1 MQTGSCLK
9 MVILAVL
16 NISITKQNSDAFSVS
31 APHVSVTA
39 WPGSSVILPCE
50 LSPTFDAKPL
60 KVCWYRHDNFFT
72 YKPALFYKDHK
83 TQEDFVDPH
92 YRGRVSLIGELEKGN
107 LSLRLERVT
116 PEDRGEYVCCVSSEQ
131 CIDKARVFLTIN
143 GK

>member
-1 MQTGSCLK
+1 D
-9 MVILAVL
+9 
-16 NISITKQNSDAFSVS
+16 ISIVFITVKVMQSFIWLSI
-31 APHVSVTA
+31 VTA

-116 PEDRGEYVCCVSSEQ
+116 PEDRGEYVCCVS
-131 CIDKARVFLTIN
+131 N
-143 GK
+143 GDSSCPQYFHHKTKLW